1 MEMRPISRKMDALLA
16 AHRRLLEFFEWF
28 SARGT
33 RAGIADFVAGNP
45 QEMPLPEYVAA
56 IKKWSEPRRKDWFA
70 YHMNVPEARRAI
82 VASLFEHRG
91 IRFAAED
98 IALTTGAF
106 AGLEV
111 AMRAVCD
118 EGDEVIYLTP
128 PWFFYDGIAKGLGLL
143 PVKVRVDMRTFD
155 IDVAAIERAITAR
168 TRAIIVN
175 SPNNPTGK
183 VYPRATLD
191 RLAAVLEAASARNGR
206 AIYLLSDEAY
216 YRILYDGR
224 HYESPTESYP
234 RSILIYTYGK
244 QLLTPGERIGY
255 LALPP
260 AMPAGD
266 RVQLRNA
273 ITMAQLVGGWSWPN
287 AVLQYA
293 LADIDGLSVDIGK
306 LEQKRDRMV
315 RGLREAGYDLHV
327 PEGAFYL
334 LPKSPWLDDWAFTR
348 HLAESDVLVLPG
360 EVVEMPGYFR
370 ISITASDAMIDKALP
385 VFAAAAKERVPA

>member
-16 AHRRLLEFFEWF
+16 AHMRLLEFFMWF
-28 SARGT
+28 DPHSSRE
-33 RAGIADFVAGNP
+33 GIADFVAGNP

-56 IKKWSEPRRKDWFA
+56 IKRWSEPKRKDWFA
-70 YHMNVPEARRAI
+70 YQMNVPEAQRAVI
-82 VASLFEHRG
+82 ASLAERRG
-91 IRFAAED
+91 VAFAEED

-106 AGLEV
+106 AGLEI

-128 PWFFYDGIAKGLGLL
+128 PWFFYDGIAQGLGLV
-143 PVKVRVDMRTFD
+143 PVKVRVDMKTFD
-155 IDVAAIERAITAR
+155 IDVAAIERAITSR

-183 VYPRATLD
+183 AYPRATLD
-191 RLAAVLEAASARNGR
+191 RLASVLEAASARNGR

-224 HYESPTESYP
+224 RYESPTESYP

-244 QLLTPGERIGY
+244 QLLTPGERIGF
-255 LALPP
+255 LALAPT
-260 AMPAGD
+260 MPAGE
-266 RVQLRNA
+266 RRQLRNA

-293 LADIDGLSVDIGK
+293 LADIDRLSVDIGK
-306 LEQKRDRMV
+306 LERKRDRMIQ
-315 RGLREAGYDLHV
+315 GLREAGYELHV
-327 PEGAFYL
+327 PEGTFYL
-334 LPKSPWLDDWAFTR
+334 LPKSPWPDDWAFTK
-348 HLAESDVLVLPG
+348 HLAESDVFVLPG
-360 EVVEMPGYFR
+360 EVVDLPGYFR

>member
-1 MEMRPISRKMDALLA
+1 
-16 AHRRLLEFFEWF
+16 
-28 SARGT
+28 
-33 RAGIADFVAGNP
+33 
-45 QEMPLPEYVAA
+45 
-56 IKKWSEPRRKDWFA
+56 
-70 YHMNVPEARRAI
+70 
-82 VASLFEHRG
+82 
-91 IRFAAED
+91 
-98 IALTTGAF
+98 
-106 AGLEV
+106 
-111 AMRAVCD
+111 
-118 EGDEVIYLTP
+118 
-128 PWFFYDGIAKGLGLL
+128 
-143 PVKVRVDMRTFD
+143 MRTFD

-191 RLAAVLEAASARNGR
+191 RLAAVLEAASERNGR

-224 HYESPTESYP
+224 RYDSPTESYP

-260 AMPAGD
+260 TMPEGD
-266 RVQLRNA
+266 RGQLRNA

-293 LADIDGLSVDIGK
+293 LADIDRLSVDIGK

-327 PEGAFYL
+327 PEGTFYL
-334 LPKSPWLDDWAFTR
+334 LPKSPWPDDWAFTK

-370 ISITASDAMIDKALP
+370 ISITASDVMIDKALP

>member
-1 MEMRPISRKMDALLA
+1 MDALLA

-28 SARGT
+28 SARAT

-82 VASLFEHRG
+82 VASLSEHRG

-143 PVKVRVDMRTFD
+143 PVKVRVDMTTFD

-191 RLAAVLEAASARNGR
+191 RLAAVLEAASERNGR

-260 AMPAGD
+260 TMPAGD

-293 LADIDGLSVDIGK
+293 LADIDRLSVDIGK

>member
-1 MEMRPISRKMDALLA
+1 MRLEYIRSSPVPYVPVRPHVPSFDPSHSIRDGMEMPPISRKMDALLA
-16 AHRRLLEFFEWF
+16 AHRRSLEFFEWF

-143 PVKVRVDMRTFD
+143 PVKVRVDMRRSTSTWRPSSGRSPRGR
-155 IDVAAIERAITAR
+155 APSSSTLRTTRPERSIRARRSIVSLLSSRPPRRGTGARSTCCR
-168 TRAIIVN
+168 TR
-175 SPNNPTGK
+175 P
-183 VYPRATLD
+183 
-191 RLAAVLEAASARNGR
+191 
-206 AIYLLSDEAY
+206 
-216 YRILYDGR
+216 
-224 HYESPTESYP
+224 
-234 RSILIYTYGK
+234 
-244 QLLTPGERIGY
+244 
-255 LALPP
+255 
-260 AMPAGD
+260 
-266 RVQLRNA
+266 
-273 ITMAQLVGGWSWPN
+273 
-287 AVLQYA
+287 
-293 LADIDGLSVDIGK
+293 
-306 LEQKRDRMV
+306 
-315 RGLREAGYDLHV
+315 
-327 PEGAFYL
+327 
-334 LPKSPWLDDWAFTR
+334 
-348 HLAESDVLVLPG
+348 
-360 EVVEMPGYFR
+360 
-370 ISITASDAMIDKALP
+370 ITASSTTAAITKARP
-385 VFAAAAKERVPA
+385 SRIRVRSSSTPTASSS

>member
-1 MEMRPISRKMDALLA
+1 MRLEYIRSSTLPFFPVRPDVPSLDPSHSIRDGMEMRPISRKMDALLA
-16 AHRRLLEFFEWF
+16 AHQQLLEFFEWF

-82 VASLFEHRG
+82 VASLSEHRG

-143 PVKVRVDMRTFD
+143 PVKVRVDMTTFD
-155 IDVAAIERAITAR
+155 IDVPAVERAITAR

-183 VYPRATLD
+183 AYPRATLD
-191 RLAAVLEAASARNGR
+191 RLAAVLEAASERNGR

-216 YRILYDGR
+216 CRILYDGR

-260 AMPAGD
+260 TMP
-266 RVQLRNA
+266 
-273 ITMAQLVGGWSWPN
+273 
-287 AVLQYA
+287 
-293 LADIDGLSVDIGK
+293 
-306 LEQKRDRMV
+306 
-315 RGLREAGYDLHV
+315 
-327 PEGAFYL
+327 
-334 LPKSPWLDDWAFTR
+334 
-348 HLAESDVLVLPG
+348 
-360 EVVEMPGYFR
+360 
-370 ISITASDAMIDKALP
+370 
-385 VFAAAAKERVPA
+385 